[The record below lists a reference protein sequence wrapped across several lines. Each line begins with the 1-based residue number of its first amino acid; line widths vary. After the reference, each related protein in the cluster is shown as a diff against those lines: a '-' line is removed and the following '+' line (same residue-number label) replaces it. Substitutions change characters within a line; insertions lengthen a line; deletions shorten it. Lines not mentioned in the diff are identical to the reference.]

1 MVQFLYLPSTQLNI
15 VTIAMKEE
23 RRKTPWIHQ
32 RCSGELLKH
41 CITSLSSER
50 LTHRKCFLESWHCVD
65 KVMTGFIRLCPSH
78 TALFS
83 NFLICILCMIQH
95 FTHKDIIRKEM
106 LACNTQF
113 KKQLE
118 SVMSFKIQEFSNFQ
132 F

>member
-1 MVQFLYLPSTQLNI
+1 
-15 VTIAMKEE
+15 
-23 RRKTPWIHQ
+23 
-32 RCSGELLKH
+32 
-41 CITSLSSER
+41 
-50 LTHRKCFLESWHCVD
+50 
-65 KVMTGFIRLCPSH
+65 
-78 TALFS
+78 
-83 NFLICILCMIQH
+83 MIQH